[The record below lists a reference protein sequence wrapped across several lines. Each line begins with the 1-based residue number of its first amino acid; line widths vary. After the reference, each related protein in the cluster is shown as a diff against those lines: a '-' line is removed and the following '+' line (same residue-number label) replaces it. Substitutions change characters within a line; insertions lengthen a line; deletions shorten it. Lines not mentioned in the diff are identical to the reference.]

1 MGGNTWKLDFDGL
14 AGKRLTGVK
23 SMRNKWKKKSLFLIT
38 LIMPVIFAKLWG
50 NKIMIFENLDLEEA
64 DSWLINRLM
73 YFQPQSHSVFGEWHG
88 SRMGFPRAPAL
99 HRMWVQGSAAS
110 PGDCHRQDKAVLLQA
125 QALPAHC
132 HNFKYLSSAA
142 NHGRKKNPDY
152 KLHCSPE
159 QQAAFC
165 QEKNN
170 SISFGS
176 RWKFAHKYL

>member
-1 MGGNTWKLDFDGL
+1 
-14 AGKRLTGVK
+14 
-23 SMRNKWKKKSLFLIT
+23 
-38 LIMPVIFAKLWG
+38 MPVIFAKLWG
-50 NKIMIFENLDLEEA
+50 NKVMIFENLDLAEA
-64 DSWLINRLM
+64 DSRLTNLLM
-73 YFQPQSHSVFGEWHG
+73 YFQPQSHSISGEWTIV
-88 SRMGFPRAPAL
+88 GFDMAAA
-99 HRMWVQGSAAS
+99 WAS
-110 PGDCHRQDKAVLLQA
+110 PGPLPCPECGCRALQHPQGGCHTQDKAVLLQA

-132 HNFKYLSSAA
+132 QNFKHLSSAA
-142 NHGRKKNPDY
+142 NHGRKKPHNY